1 MKTQIT
7 KVSIFQNAKFLSV
20 LYLPIGLL
28 YALIGLA
35 FIATGLD
42 YLMFTGIIF
51 LLAPI
56 WLTAL
61 TYMMIAIFAV
71 IYNFIASKIGGIE
84 FELTEISD
92 NKEFSKDDFGE

>member
-20 LYLPIGLL
+20 LYIPIGLL
-28 YALIGLA
+28 YALIGLV

-42 YLMFTGIIF
+42 YLIFTGIIF

-56 WLTAL
+56 WLTAIM
-61 TYMMIAIFAV
+61 YMMIAIFAV
-71 IYNFIASKIGGIE
+71 IYNFVASKIGGIE
-84 FELTEISD
+84 FELTEIPD
-92 NKEFSKDDFGE
+92 NKEFSKDDFE

>member
-20 LYLPIGLL
+20 LYIPIGLF
-28 YALIGLA
+28 YALIGLV

-42 YLMFTGIIF
+42 YLIFTGIIF

-56 WLTAL
+56 WLTAIM
-61 TYMMIAIFAV
+61 YMMIVIFAV
-71 IYNFIASKIGGIE
+71 IYNFVASKIGGIE
-84 FELTEISD
+84 FELTEIPD
-92 NKEFSKDDFGE
+92 NKEFSKDDFEE

>member
-20 LYLPIGLL
+20 LYIPISLIYVLLGL
-28 YALIGLA
+28 G

-51 LLAPI
+51 ILSPI
-56 WLTAL
+56 WLTA
-61 TYMMIAIFAV
+61 MMYVMVAIFSV
-71 IYNFIASKIGGIE
+71 IYNFVASKIGGIE
-84 FELTEISD
+84 FELTEI
-92 NKEFSKDDFGE
+92 KV

>member
-20 LYLPIGLL
+20 LYIPIGLF
-28 YALIGLA
+28 YALIGLV

-42 YLMFTGIIF
+42 YLIFTGIIF

-56 WLTAL
+56 WLTAIM
-61 TYMMIAIFAV
+61 YMMIAIFAV
-71 IYNFIASKIGGIE
+71 IYNFVASKIGGIE
-84 FELTEISD
+84 FELTEIPD
-92 NKEFSKDDFGE
+92 NKEFSKDDFE

>member
-20 LYLPIGLL
+20 LYIPIGLL
-28 YALIGLA
+28 YALIGLV

-42 YLMFTGIIF
+42 YLIFTGIIF

-56 WLTAL
+56 WLTAIM
-61 TYMMIAIFAV
+61 YMMIAIFAV
-71 IYNFIASKIGGIE
+71 IYNFVASKIGGIE
-84 FELTEISD
+84 FELTEIPD
-92 NKEFSKDDFGE
+92 NNEFSKDDFEE